1 MADAAERPAHRLP
14 RKMSARA
21 ITRVTL
27 ATPAHPSLR
36 PDACPREPALTLP
49 RPPSMFAPHMSLLP
63 KLVERLQRH
72 PKRIVF
78 PEGADPRIL
87 QAARQWVTRRMG
99 APILLGE
106 RARIKE
112 AAAQLDVNLAGIRLL
127 DPARSEELEGFVK
140 RYAALRCDKGLKP
153 GEARA
158 ALRDN
163 NCFAAL
169 MLAAGQVDA
178 LVGGAT
184 VAASSALRP
193 LFQVIPRLE
202 HVRTASSLMILD
214 WDEEKFG
221 LDGSLFLADCGVIP
235 DPTAEQLADIAV
247 ATAMI
252 AHHLTNALPRVALLS
267 YASKSDVAHPAVVKV
282 RRATE
287 LARAKA
293 AGAALPME
301 IDGELQVD
309 AALDPHVAETKK
321 VAGAVA
327 GQANVLIFPD
337 LASANIGFKL
347 VQVLA
352 GANTF
357 GQIITG
363 LSRPAAEISR
373 GASAHDVFGA
383 AAVVGCQAI
392 DQRLLYGTP

>member
-1 MADAAERPAHRLP
+1 
-14 RKMSARA
+14 
-21 ITRVTL
+21 
-27 ATPAHPSLR
+27 
-36 PDACPREPALTLP
+36 
-49 RPPSMFAPHMSLLP
+49 MFAPHMSLLP
-63 KLVERLQRH
+63 KMVERLQRH

-106 RARIKE
+106 RAQIKQ
-112 AAAQLDVNLAGIRLL
+112 AAAELDVNLAGIRLL
-127 DPARSEELEGFVK
+127 EPARSEELAGFVTQFEG
-140 RYAALRCDKGLKP
+140 LRRRKGLQP

-158 ALRDN
+158 ALRDHN
-163 NCFAAL
+163 YFATM
-169 MLAAGQVDA
+169 MLADGQVDA

-184 VAASSALRP
+184 VSASSALRP
-193 LFQVIPRLE
+193 LFQIIPRLE

-235 DPTAEQLADIAV
+235 EPTAEQLADIAI

-267 YASKSDVAHPAVVKV
+267 YASKSAIAHPAVVKV
-282 RRATE
+282 RTATE

-293 AGAALPME
+293 RAAALPME

-309 AALDPHVAETKK
+309 AALDPHAAETKK
-321 VAGAVA
+321 VAGEVA
-327 GQANVLIFPD
+327 GRANVLIFPD

-392 DQRLLYGTP
+392 DRRLLYGSP

>member
-1 MADAAERPAHRLP
+1 
-14 RKMSARA
+14 
-21 ITRVTL
+21 
-27 ATPAHPSLR
+27 
-36 PDACPREPALTLP
+36 
-49 RPPSMFAPHMSLLP
+49 MSLLP

-112 AAAQLDVNLAGIRLL
+112 AAALLDLSLTGMRLL
-127 DPARSEELEGFVK
+127 DPARSEDFEGFVTQFE
-140 RYAALRCDKGLKP
+140 ALRRDKGLKP
-153 GEARA
+153 GEART

-163 NCFAAL
+163 NYFAAM

-184 VAASSALRP
+184 VSASSALRP
-193 LFQVIPRLE
+193 LFQIIPRLE
-202 HVRTASSLMILD
+202 HVTTASSLMILD
-214 WDEEKFG
+214 WDEPQG
-221 LDGSLFLADCGVIP
+221 GVATSLFLADCGVIP
-235 DPTAEQLADIAV
+235 DPTAEQLADIAI

-252 AHHLTNALPRVALLS
+252 ARHLTNELPRVALLS
-267 YASKSDVAHPAVVKV
+267 YASKSTADHPAVVKM
-282 RRATE
+282 RTATE

-293 AGAALPME
+293 LSAALPME

-309 AALDPHVAETKK
+309 AALDPHVAEAKQ

-327 GQANVLIFPD
+327 GRANVLIFPD

-392 DQRLLYGTP
+392 DRRLLYGTP

>member
-1 MADAAERPAHRLP
+1 
-14 RKMSARA
+14 
-21 ITRVTL
+21 
-27 ATPAHPSLR
+27 
-36 PDACPREPALTLP
+36 
-49 RPPSMFAPHMSLLP
+49 MSLLP

-72 PKRIVF
+72 PKRVVF
-78 PEGADPRIL
+78 PEGADPRVL

-106 RARIKE
+106 RAHIKE
-112 AAAQLDVNLAGIRLL
+112 AAALLDVNLAGMRLIE
-127 DPARSEELEGFVK
+127 PARSEDFEAFVK
-140 RYAALRCDKGLKP
+140 QFETLRHDSGLKP

-163 NCFAAL
+163 NYFAAM

-184 VAASSALRP
+184 VSASSVLRP
-193 LFQVIPRLE
+193 LFQIIPRLE
-202 HVRTASSLMILD
+202 HVQTASSLMILD
-214 WDEEKFG
+214 WDEQKVGIE
-221 LDGSLFLADCGVIP
+221 GSLFLADCGVIP
-235 DPTAEQLADIAV
+235 EPTAEQLADIAIT
-247 ATAMI
+247 TAMI
-252 AHHLTNALPRVALLS
+252 AHHLTNELPRVALLS
-267 YASKSDVAHPAVVKV
+267 YSSKSTADHPAVVKM
-282 RRATE
+282 RTATE

-293 AGAALPME
+293 TAAALPME
-301 IDGELQVD
+301 IEGELQVD
-309 AALDPHVAETKK
+309 AALDPHVAETKQ

-327 GQANVLIFPD
+327 GRANVLIFPD

-392 DQRLLYGTP
+392 DRRLLYGTP

>member
-1 MADAAERPAHRLP
+1 
-14 RKMSARA
+14 
-21 ITRVTL
+21 
-27 ATPAHPSLR
+27 
-36 PDACPREPALTLP
+36 
-49 RPPSMFAPHMSLLP
+49 LLP
-63 KLVERLQRH
+63 KLIERLQRH

-99 APILLGE
+99 APILLGD

-112 AAAQLDVNLAGIRLL
+112 AAAQLDVNLAGMRIIE
-127 DPARSEELEGFVK
+127 PARSEDLDSFVEQFES
-140 RYAALRCDKGLKP
+140 LRRAKGLKP
-153 GEARA
+153 RDARTA
-158 ALRDN
+158 MLDN
-163 NCFAAL
+163 NYFATM
-169 MLAAGQVDA
+169 MLATSQVDA

-184 VAASSALRP
+184 VSASSALRP
-193 LFQVIPRLE
+193 LFQIIPRQE
-202 HVRTASSLMILD
+202 NVSTASSLLILD
-214 WDEEKFG
+214 WDEQKVG
-221 LDGSLFLADCGVIP
+221 IDGSIFLADCGVIP
-235 DPTAEQLADIAV
+235 EPTAEQLADIAI

-252 AHHLTNALPRVALLS
+252 ARHLTNELPRVAMLS
-267 YASKSDVAHPAVVKV
+267 YSSKSDSEHPGIVKM
-282 RRATE
+282 RTATA

-293 AGAALPME
+293 AAASLPMAV
-301 IDGELQVD
+301 DGELQVD
-309 AALDPHVAETKK
+309 AALDPHVAAYKN
-321 VAGAVA
+321 VAGEV
-327 GQANVLIFPD
+327 GGRANVLIFPD

-392 DQRLLYGTP
+392 DHRLLYGSP